1 MKNREIIKCVRE
13 IRDGNASGF
22 EELYEA
28 FVKLI
33 NFYGRKIG
41 EDGSEELTL
50 FFTELLYSLDIGKF
64 APDESE
70 GLNKYIAVAIRN
82 RYIELSRRKSRV
94 LRISN
99 EITEE
104 CADSTD
110 EPDGKFFL
118 KEGLA
123 LLSERQRTVIG
134 YRYFCGYSDREIAD
148 ILSIS
153 RQAVHKLETRAIAV
167 LKEYYCI

>member
-1 MKNREIIKCVRE
+1 MKNREIIKYVKE
-13 IRDGNASGF
+13 IREGNASGF
-22 EELYEA
+22 EELYKA
-28 FVKLI
+28 FLRLI

-41 EDGSEELTL
+41 EDGSEELIL
-50 FFTELLYSLDIGKF
+50 HSLDIGKF
-64 APDESE
+64 TPDESE
-70 GLNKYIAVAIRN
+70 ELNKYIAVSIRN
-82 RYIELSRRKSRV
+82 RYIELSRRKSRL

-110 EPDGKFFL
+110 EPDSKFFL
-118 KEGLA
+118 KEGLM
-123 LLSERQRTVIG
+123 LLSERQRTVID

-153 RQAVHKLETRAIAV
+153 RQAVHKLETRAISI
-167 LKEYYCI
+167 LKEYSSVCL